1 MSVDGETVKEYA
13 PEVLQETHIRAETM
27 RLVQEGMIDVVN
39 GRGGTGAKAKLPD
52 IVVAGKTGT
61 SQVIS
66 GTRGKGKVL
75 PRKYRDHAWFIA
87 FAPADAPEVAVACI
101 IEHAGAGGGAVAA
114 PTVRAVLDAY
124 FNITRR
130 DRPTEVR
137 ADVHVR

>member
-1 MSVDGETVKEYA
+1 
-13 PEVLQETHIRAETM
+13 
-27 RLVQEGMIDVVN
+27 VQAGMIDVVN
-39 GRGGTGAKAKLPD
+39 GKGGTGTKAKLPD
-52 IVVAGKTGT
+52 ILVAGKTGT

-87 FAPADAPEVAVACI
+87 FAPADAPEVAVACV

-114 PTVRAVLDAY
+114 PIVRTVLDAY

-130 DRPTEVR
+130 DRATEVR
-137 ADVHVR
+137 TDVHVR

>member
-1 MSVDGETVKEYA
+1 VTVYG
-13 PEVLQETHIRAETM
+13 PEVLRETHIRPETM
-27 RLVQEGMIDVVN
+27 QLVRAGMIDVVN

-75 PRKYRDHAWFIA
+75 PRQYRDHAWFIA
-87 FAPADAPEVAVACI
+87 FAPAEAPEVAVACI

-114 PTVRAVLDAY
+114 PMVRAVLDAY

-130 DRPTEVR
+130 DRATEIQ
-137 ADVHVR
+137 AHVHVR